1 MRPGDWD
8 LALCGF
14 NLAQSNDLEPY
25 LSVNGKNNFGHYNA
39 GLYSGVSAAL
49 NKMNAAADEESLR
62 NAAYEL
68 QTAFADELPF
78 IVLYFRLNSVVYS
91 AKLREIGTMREPGFA
106 AEHKKLVFYKIKSY
120 QSRSRFSSSPPC
132 SLSHF
137 SCVR

>member
-1 MRPGDWD
+1 M
-8 LALCGF
+8 CGF

-49 NKMNAAADEESLR
+49 NKMKAAADEESLR

-91 AKLREIGTMREPGFA
+91 AKLREIGTMREPA
-106 AEHKKLVFYKIKSY
+106 LLRNIKNWY
-120 QSRSRFSSSPPC
+120 FIK
-132 SLSHF
+132 
-137 SCVR
+137 